1 MKEFAPPAWLYGA
14 EMTSTLYPSASVA
27 DEVVLITG
35 ATAGIGEACAYRFAE
50 AGARLVLLGRR
61 AERLSALQESLA
73 SKYGT
78 QSHTVQLDVQDL
90 DAVAALPETLP
101 ASFAAVSVLVNNA
114 GLALGVS
121 PAEANDMASVTTM
134 LTTNVA
140 AVMAFTRA
148 FVPGFKQRGKGHL
161 INVGSIA
168 GHEAYAGGSVYC
180 ATKHAVDAFTTA
192 ARHDLVATPV
202 RRAAAVAAV
211 AAARHVLTASCA
223 ASSPLCF
230 LPPAAAATL
239 CELVRSCSTTLLSRC
254 ASPPSRPASSTPSSP
269 PSGSA
274 QRRRR
279 AHRLASPDTSPGRE
293 GGRRPLHAHRRTAQQ
308 ADAVYADVEPLVA
321 ADVADNI
328 FYAATRPAHVQIADI
343 VVLATNQA
351 AAKAIARVGP
361 SLGA

>member
-1 MKEFAPPAWLYGA
+1 
-14 EMTSTLYPSASVA
+14 MTSTLYPSASVA

-192 ARHDLVATPV
+192 ARHDLVGTCESRVATGWSW
-202 RRAAAVAAV
+202 
-211 AAARHVLTASCA
+211 HNT
-223 ASSPLCF
+223 
-230 LPPAAAATL
+230 
-239 CELVRSCSTTLLSRC
+239 
-254 ASPPSRPASSTPSSP
+254 
-269 PSGSA
+269 
-274 QRRRR
+274 
-279 AHRLASPDTSPGRE
+279 
-293 GGRRPLHAHRRTAQQ
+293 
-308 ADAVYADVEPLVA
+308 DA
-321 ADVADNI
+321 
-328 FYAATRPAHVQIADI
+328 
-343 VVLATNQA
+343 
-351 AAKAIARVGP
+351 
-361 SLGA
+361 